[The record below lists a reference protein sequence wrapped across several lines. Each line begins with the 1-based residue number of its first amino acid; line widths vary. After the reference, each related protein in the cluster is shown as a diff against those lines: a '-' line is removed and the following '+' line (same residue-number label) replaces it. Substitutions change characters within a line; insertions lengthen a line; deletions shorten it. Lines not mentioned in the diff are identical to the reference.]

1 MEKNTITHVRYD
13 ENGNVIERYEVP
25 VAPSNVTDTEINIT
39 EDLLRGMAKRGRKND
54 TMQADYSNIGKT
66 VYFKTDAGKRRQVT
80 AMECK
85 HLGTAYEI
93 VFNQPNNKKIEVV
106 LPVK

>member
-1 MEKNTITHVRYD
+1 MANTITHVRYD
-13 ENGNVIERYEVP
+13 ENGNITERFEVP

-39 EDLLRGMAKRGRKND
+39 EDLLRSMAKRGRKGD

-66 VYFKTDAGKRRQVT
+66 VYFKTDEGKRSQVT
-80 AMECK
+80 GMKCK
-85 HLGTAYEI
+85 HLGNSYEI
-93 VFNQPNNKKIEVV
+93 VFNQPNGRKVEVV

>member
-25 VAPSNVTDTEINIT
+25 VASSNVTDTEINIT
-39 EDLLRGMAKRGRKND
+39 EDLLRSMAKRGRKGD

-66 VYFKTDAGKRRQVT
+66 VYFKTDAGKRSQVT
-80 AMECK
+80 GMECK
-85 HLGTAYEI
+85 HLGTVYEVI
-93 VFNQPNNKKIEVV
+93 FSQPNGKKIEVV